1 MSLVCLPLLYPLL
14 PSSHFSSPVFLSVLH
29 SCLYTSVLRVCP
41 NPNCLYPSVTLT
53 LDLIPTHSIY
63 QHLYPNSFILLI
75 ICPRLSKFPITLSP
89 SHLGP
94 PRFSFSCSQPLIS
107 LYPPVSHLQ
116 HTLCRSIHPSVCL
129 PIPSVCLNC
138 AQLSISLDW
147 LVAIYQM
154 RFLYS
159 ELSRYC
165 YKRRFLNYWAIPS

>member
-94 PRFSFSCSQPLIS
+94 PPFLILLLSTSHIPLPTCLTSPTHPLSLHSSICLSPHPICLSQLCSALNLFRLIGRHLSNAISVQWTEPL
-107 LYPPVSHLQ
+107 LL
-116 HTLCRSIHPSVCL
+116 
-129 PIPSVCLNC
+129 
-138 AQLSISLDW
+138 
-147 LVAIYQM
+147 
-154 RFLYS
+154 
-159 ELSRYC
+159 
-165 YKRRFLNYWAIPS
+165 